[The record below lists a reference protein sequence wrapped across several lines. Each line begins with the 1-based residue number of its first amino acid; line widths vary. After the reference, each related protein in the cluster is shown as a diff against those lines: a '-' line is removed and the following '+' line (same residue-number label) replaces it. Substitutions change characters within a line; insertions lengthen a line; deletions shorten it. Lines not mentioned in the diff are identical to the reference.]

1 MRSYTPGDVNLPLSA
16 TLVCLVTGYPIPSVS
31 WQKNGET
38 IDLYGSM
45 VELQARIDIFDFEP
59 EDNTTLGSGFDSS
72 GYMGS
77 GTIASLIGMT
87 DISVEDVRSLGE
99 LGVVSVLSFEEVVRE
114 DTANY
119 TCTAV
124 NELPETT
131 RIVNVSDPLPLVV
144 LGEWLSL

>member
-1 MRSYTPGDVNLPLSA
+1 MTPVIKRSYTPGDVNLLCSA
-16 TLVCLVTGYPIPSVS
+16 TLVCLVTGHPIPSVS

-45 VELQARIDIFDFEP
+45 VELQDRIDIFGFVPEGNTTT
-59 EDNTTLGSGFDSS
+59 EDNGLS
-72 GYMGS
+72 GYMGNGS
-77 GTIASLIGMT
+77 IASLIGMT

-99 LGVVSVLSFEEVVRE
+99 LGLVSVLSFEEVVRE

-131 RIVNVSDPLPLVV
+131 RIVNMSDPLPLVV
-144 LGEWLSL
+144 LGE

>member
-1 MRSYTPGDVNLPLSA
+1 
-16 TLVCLVTGYPIPSVS
+16 
-31 WQKNGET
+31 
-38 IDLYGSM
+38 M
-45 VELQARIDIFDFEP
+45 VELQARIDIFDFVP
-59 EDNTTLGSGFDSS
+59 EGNTTTEENGLS
-72 GYMGS
+72 GY
-77 GTIASLIGMT
+77 IASLIGMT

-99 LGVVSVLSFEEVVRE
+99 LGLVSVLSFEEVVRE

-131 RIVNVSDPLPLVV
+131 RIVNVSDSLPLVV

>member
-1 MRSYTPGDVNLPLSA
+1 MSELSDSMRYLD
-16 TLVCLVTGYPIPSVS
+16 TL
-31 WQKNGET
+31 N
-38 IDLYGSM
+38 
-45 VELQARIDIFDFEP
+45 
-59 EDNTTLGSGFDSS
+59 
-72 GYMGS
+72 
-77 GTIASLIGMT
+77 
-87 DISVEDVRSLGE
+87 ISVEDVRSLGE
-99 LGVVSVLSFEEVVRE
+99 LGLVSVLSFEEVVRE

>member
-1 MRSYTPGDVNLPLSA
+1 MRSYTPGDVNLLLSA

-31 WQKNGET
+31 WQKNGESIFNLRT
-38 IDLYGSM
+38 RINILEYTP
-45 VELQARIDIFDFEP
+45 ELNETARYLDI
-59 EDNTTLGSGFDSS
+59 L
-72 GYMGS
+72 
-77 GTIASLIGMT
+77 

-99 LGVVSVLSFEEVVRE
+99 LGLVSVLSFEEVVRE

-119 TCTAV
+119 TCTTV

-131 RIVNVSDPLPLVV
+131 RIVNVSDPLTLVV